1 MSFPKAFQRKITA
14 VQIRC
19 GLNLLLRQA
28 GCVLAIA
35 GAIAALAVLAEHLL
49 AVRIV
54 VPAALWGF
62 WGVVAALTLVLW
74 FRKLPSRMQAS
85 LLLDERLRLHE
96 RSSTTLALADSEDP
110 FARAAREES
119 LRAVQRADLRG
130 HFPIGLPRSWY
141 YGAGTWLV
149 VIAVVL
155 FMPEKDLLGLLK
167 KKQQQEQEVKKL
179 EEAKAEV
186 KQAAESVK
194 AAVKELHEPTLE
206 EALKK
211 LDEVAQAGQ
220 PQEAKREAIKA
231 LGDLSDKL
239 KQMQGSTQLD
249 AANMMEQT
257 LRRLRGSADPF
268 SQQVRMA
275 LAKGDFARAANLLSQ
290 LQKELMQ
297 GKLSD
302 QQREDMAKQ
311 LQQLAKELAKLAEQK
326 RELEEELQKLGLDKK
341 LAELSEQK
349 LRQTLQQ
356 QGLTPDLVDQVMKKM
371 AASQAAAGKCAGLG
385 MAMAACGAGTGG
397 LSADDLAD
405 AIDQLNALESLQQQ
419 AMLLQGSL
427 NEIGRGIAL
436 LGTGLYEGVGSQQPF
451 REGYSDG
458 MMGPGSGGLGSGFG
472 PRSSDT
478 EGQTGTKPARANTAS
493 GQGAVIASW
502 YFKDVQ
508 IKGEARRDFT
518 EVVEAG
524 RANAA
529 EAISENQIPRKYEE
543 AMKKYFGQLEQHKPQ
558 P

>member
-1 MSFPKAFQRKITA
+1 MSFPKAFHRKITA
-14 VQIRC
+14 VQVRC

-28 GCVLAIA
+28 GMVLAIA
-35 GAIAALAVLAEHLL
+35 GAVAGLAVLAEHLL
-49 AVRIV
+49 AVRIL

-62 WGVVAALTLVLW
+62 WVIVVALTLILW
-74 FRKLPSRMQAS
+74 FFKLPTRMQAS

-96 RSSTTLALADSEDP
+96 RSSTTLALGDSDDP
-110 FARAAREES
+110 FAKAAREES
-119 LRAVQRADLRG
+119 LRVIERANLRG
-130 HFPIGLPRSWY
+130 HFPIALSRSWY
-141 YGAGTWLV
+141 YGAPVWLA

-167 KKQQQEQEVKKL
+167 KQRQQEQEAKKL
-179 EEAKAEV
+179 EDAKADV
-186 KQAAESVK
+186 KRTADAVK
-194 AAVKELHEPTLE
+194 AAVKELHEPALD

-220 PQEAKREAIKA
+220 PQEAKREAIKT
-231 LGDLSDKL
+231 LGELSDRL

-249 AANMMEQT
+249 AAKMMGQT
-257 LRRLRGSADPF
+257 LRRLKGSADPF
-268 SQQVRMA
+268 SQRIRAA
-275 LAKGDFARAANLLSQ
+275 LAKGDFAQAANMLGQ
-290 LQKELMQ
+290 LQKELTQ

-302 QQREDMAKQ
+302 QQRKDMADQ
-311 LQQLAKELAKLAEQK
+311 LQQLAKELQKLAEQK

-349 LRQTLQQ
+349 LRQMLQQ
-356 QGLTPDLVDQVMKKM
+356 QGLTKDLIDQLMRKM
-371 AASQAAAGKCAGLG
+371 AASQAASSQCAGLA
-385 MAMAACGAGTGG
+385 MAMAACGAGTEG

-405 AIDQLNALESLQQQ
+405 ALDQLTALESLQQQ

-427 NEIGRGIAL
+427 NEIGRGIAM
-436 LGTGLYEGVGSQQPF
+436 LGAGMYEGVGPQFPF
-451 REGYSDG
+451 QEGYSDG
-458 MMGPGSGGLGSGFG
+458 MGPGSGGPGTGFG

-478 EGQTGTKPARANTAS
+478 QGQTGTKATRANSAS

-502 YFKDVQ
+502 YFRDVQ
-508 IKGEARRDFT
+508 IKGEARRDFA

-529 EAISENQIPRKYEE
+529 EAISENQIPRKYED
-543 AMKKYFGQLEQHKPQ
+543 AMKKYFGQLEQRKPQ